1 MKRRDFLKLTGLAGT
16 LAATGCSQEPTRL
29 LIPFLNPPENIVP
42 GIATWYA
49 TSCRQCPAGCGLL
62 AKNREGRI
70 IKFEGNPNHPINL
83 GKLCARGQ
91 AGLQDLYSPDRL
103 VAPVLRDGGKETEVG
118 WDDALAR
125 FQAEAAKAGGKL
137 AVLSGLESGFHAD
150 ILSGWLERFGS
161 SEILFYEPLSYD
173 AVREGNRFALGQ
185 NLLPSYDFSGSD
197 FLLSLG
203 ADFLETW
210 ISPVEF
216 ARQFTEARDPMGTKA
231 GFVYA
236 GTRLSMTA
244 ANADRW
250 ISLRSGGEADFAFS
264 LLAAVMEALPYR
276 GASSGVDRSS
286 IERLVSGLDLSAL
299 RRRQAAGLEPSLIHA
314 LAARIAFSKRPFV
327 LADGAVDT
335 VVAANLINLWMGT
348 AAACM
353 DFSRP
358 LALSRV
364 TRGPAIRG
372 WVEKMASGEV
382 GMLVIH
388 RTNPAYSLPGFAEA
402 MKKVPFVVVL
412 DSIRTE
418 TAGLAHLT
426 LPVHTSFESWGFYS
440 PRAGLVNLMQP
451 AMGPIAGSRPLEAI
465 LSTSGEPKGKAPDP
479 PLAIY
484 RRLASAL
491 DLAEEKGAED
501 LIAAFS
507 RGFTTPPARP
517 GPVSL
522 KPNPQGYSY
531 RPGQDSSGL
540 SLVTFPSL
548 RWFDGRDA
556 NKTWMLEIPDPVS
569 MITWGDWIEV
579 HPERAGQEGLAEGDV
594 VKVSTQHGE
603 ASLGVHIYS
612 GVHPD
617 TVAIPVGL
625 GHGRFGRFAEG
636 VGTNPFILTE
646 GSFRISGVGLTRTGE
661 RTNFAHVDGSLS
673 QHGRGLAQA
682 AYETKHGGHGP
693 EKPHEHEWPLRL
705 PIETAHDPKIDLY
718 PPHDHD
724 KYRWGMVIDLDR
736 CIGCSA
742 CVAACNAENN
752 IPSVGRKRILEGRE
766 MAWIRIERYVEP
778 GENPGIRFIPMLCQ
792 HCDNAP
798 CESVCPVY
806 APHHDREGLN
816 TQIYNR
822 CIGTRFCSQNC
833 PYKVRRFNFFKYN
846 SIPPLHMQLNPDVTV
861 RTKGVME
868 KCSFCIQRIKDAHQV
883 AKREN
888 RLIRDGEVVPAC
900 AQTCP
905 AKAISFGSFLDPES
919 GILKLAGEERAY
931 QVLAEL
937 GTKPAVIY
945 LKKIIRDDGLEKA

>member
-42 GIATWYA
+42 GIAAWYA

-70 IKFEGNPNHPINL
+70 IKFEGNPNHPINR

-103 VAPVLRDGGKETEVG
+103 GAPVLRDGADEKEVG
-118 WDDALAR
+118 WDEALAR
-125 FQAEAAKAGGKL
+125 FQAQAARAGGNI
-137 AVLSGLESGFHAD
+137 AVLSGLESGSLAD
-150 ILSGWLERFGS
+150 TLSRRFERPGS
-161 SEILFYEPLSYD
+161 SKILFYEPVSYE
-173 AVREGNRFALGQ
+173 AVREGNRIAFGQ
-185 NLLPSYDFSGSD
+185 DLLPAYDFSGSD
-197 FLLSLG
+197 FLLSIG

-216 ARQFTEARDPMGTKA
+216 ARQFIEARDPNGNHA
-231 GFVYA
+231 GFLYA

-250 ISLRSGGEADFAFS
+250 IALRSGKEADFAFA
-264 LLAAVMEALPYR
+264 LLATVLEALPYR
-276 GASSGVDRSS
+276 GAASGVERAS
-286 IERLVSGLDLSAL
+286 IGRLVSGLDVASLA
-299 RRRQAAGLEPSLIHA
+299 RKAGVEVSLIRA
-314 LAARIAFSKRPFV
+314 LAGRIASAKQPFV
-327 LADGAVDT
+327 LADGSADT
-335 VVAANLINLWMGT
+335 VVAANLINLWMGS

-364 TRGPAIRG
+364 TRGPAVRA
-372 WVEKMASGEV
+372 WTEKMAAGEV

-388 RTNPAYSLPGFAEA
+388 RTNPVYSLPGFAEA

-412 DSIRTE
+412 DSFRTE
-418 TAGLAHLT
+418 TASLAHLT

-451 AMGPIAGSRPLEAI
+451 AMGPVAGSRTLETI
-465 LSTSGEPKGKAPDP
+465 LDTPGEPKGKAPDP
-479 PLAIY
+479 LLAIY
-484 RRLASAL
+484 SRVSASL
-491 DLAEEKGAED
+491 GLTEETGEAD

-507 RGFTTPPARP
+507 RGFSATTARIS
-517 GPVSL
+517 PVSL
-522 KPNPQGYSY
+522 NPNLQSYAY
-531 RPGQDSSGL
+531 RPAEESSGL
-540 SLVTFPSL
+540 SLLTFPSL
-548 RWFDGRDA
+548 KWFDGRDS

-579 HPERAGQEGLAEGDV
+579 HPERATQEGLSEGDL

-603 ASLGVHIYS
+603 LSLAVHIYS

-617 TVAIPVGL
+617 TVAIPMGL
-625 GHGRFGRFAEG
+625 GHGHFGRFADG
-636 VGTNPFILTE
+636 VGTNPLTLTE
-646 GSFRISGVGLTRTGE
+646 GSFQISGVALTRTGG
-661 RTNFAHVDGSLS
+661 TAKFAHVDGSKS
-673 QHGRGLAQA
+673 QQGRGIAQA
-682 AYETKHGGHGP
+682 VYETHRGGHD
-693 EKPHEHEWPLRL
+693 KPHEHEWPLRL
-705 PIETAHDPKIDLY
+705 PIETAHDPKLDVY

-752 IPSVGRKRILEGRE
+752 IPSVGRKRVLEGRE
-766 MAWIRIERYVEP
+766 MAWIRIERYVET

-806 APHHDREGLN
+806 APHHDPEGLN

-833 PYKVRRFNFFKYN
+833 PYKVRRFNFFKYKAV
-846 SIPPLHMQLNPDVTV
+846 PPLHMQLNPDVTV

-883 AKREN
+883 ARQEN
-888 RLIRDGEVVPAC
+888 RLIRDGEVTPAC
-900 AQTCP
+900 GQTCP
-905 AKAISFGSFLDPES
+905 ARAISFGSFLDPES
-919 GILKLAGEERAY
+919 SIRNLAGEKRAY

-945 LKKIIRDDGLEKA
+945 LKKIMRDDGLETA